1 MKKCFKCGLEKD
13 LSEFYK
19 HKQTADGYLNKCKE
33 CTKRDTLSNDKAF
46 SNRTNESYDKTEKG
60 VIRVIY
66 KTQVRNSKVRKM
78 ELPNY
83 TKKEFSEWA
92 YINGFKNLYDNWVK
106 NNFDKNLKPSVDRK
120 NDFKTYT
127 FDNIILGTWQEN
139 KNHQYDDIK
148 NGTGTSGL
156 RCRAVL
162 QYDINKRFIAK
173 YVSFNEAKRING
185 FCMKRSLGSG
195 NIDRKTKS
203 YWTYDNEKQK
213 V

>member
-106 NNFDKNLKPSVDRK
+106 NNFDKNLKPSEDRK
-120 NDFKTYT
+120 NDFKLYA
-127 FDNIILGTWQEN
+127 FDNIRLGTWQEN

-173 YVSFNEAKRING
+173 YISFSEARRING
-185 FCMKRSLGSG
+185 FSMERSLKNGRP
-195 NIDRKTKS
+195 DTKTKS
-203 YWTYDNEKQK
+203 YWTYEK
-213 V
+213 